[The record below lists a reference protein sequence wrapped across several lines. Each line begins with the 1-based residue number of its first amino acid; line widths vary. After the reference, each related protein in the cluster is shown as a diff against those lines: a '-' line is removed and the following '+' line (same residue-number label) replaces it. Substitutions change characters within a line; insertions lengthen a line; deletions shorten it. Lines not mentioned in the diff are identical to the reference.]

1 MVPFLPLACIID
13 RGRAGHCTDTLGRPA
28 DMLRNEPREEITGMQ
43 QAFHFMEIDGPLSI
57 DLFLSP
63 G

>member
-28 DMLRNEPREEITGMQ
+28 DVLRNEPREEITG
-43 QAFHFMEIDGPLSI
+43 AASI
-57 DLFLSP
+57 SFYGDRWPFEY
-63 G
+63 